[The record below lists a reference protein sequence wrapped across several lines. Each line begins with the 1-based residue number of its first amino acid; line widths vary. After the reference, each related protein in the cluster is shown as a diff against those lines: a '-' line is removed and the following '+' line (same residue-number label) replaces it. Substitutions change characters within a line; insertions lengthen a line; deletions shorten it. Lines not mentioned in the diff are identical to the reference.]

1 MTDLIDGTYLNAAG
15 GRSYK
20 LYLTAPL
27 PGEAPPLFVM
37 LHGCDQDA
45 AGFAAGTRMNELAEE
60 CHGVVLYP
68 EQCRM
73 VNPMGCWNWHDIE
86 HQSAA
91 QGEPSLIAGMTR
103 QVIAEHAI
111 DPTRVYVAGLSAGG
125 SMALIL
131 AEEYPDLYAAV
142 GVHSGV
148 PSGVAT
154 DLFSALRTMSDGPA
168 HATSSDVNLRRRKS
182 RFVPTIVFHGD
193 ADKTVHPSNG
203 EVIHKLSRSRK
214 RRAGVT
220 PLPGDRSI
228 KARTRAGPG
237 ARAVTRTHH
246 LKGGVPEAELWVVHG
261 GGHAWAGGSPEA
273 SYTETGGPNASR
285 EMVRFFLQQRLDLD
299 PDNRA

>member
-1 MTDLIDGTYLNAAG
+1 MTDLLDGTYLNAAG
-15 GRSYK
+15 TRNYK
-20 LYLTAPL
+20 LYLPKSRPGKPTPL
-27 PGEAPPLFVM
+27 IVM
-37 LHGCDQDA
+37 LHGCHQDA
-45 AGFAAGTRMNELAEE
+45 AGFAAATRMNELARE
-60 CHGVVLYP
+60 CHAAVLYP

-73 VNPMGCWNWHDIE
+73 VNPMGCWNWHDTE

-220 PLPGDRSI
+220 TMPGDRSI

-261 GGHAWAGGSPEA
+261 GGHAWAGGSA
-273 SYTETGGPNASR
+273 RGSYTDPFGPDASAA
-285 EMVRFFLQQRLDLD
+285 MVRFFLAHA
-299 PDNRA
+299 NGGT